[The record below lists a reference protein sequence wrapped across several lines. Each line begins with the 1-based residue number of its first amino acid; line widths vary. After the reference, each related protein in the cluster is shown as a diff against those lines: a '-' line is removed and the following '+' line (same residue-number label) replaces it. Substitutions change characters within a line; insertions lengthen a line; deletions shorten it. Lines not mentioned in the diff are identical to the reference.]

1 MAGTLSAG
9 QVSLGVKPD
18 ATGFGAALSAA
29 VKGES
34 AGIGG
39 ALGGV
44 LMTGLKTFAAPLAA
58 LGAGLSIKHI
68 VDDSTK
74 AFMDLTG
81 SVKVLQR
88 VAGGSIEQVSGLRGA
103 MQLAGVD
110 SDNASGALTIFS
122 KNLGLAHGDAAKT
135 AEMTAKLGTS
145 FLDAAGNVKPMSD
158 LLPGLADKFKTM
170 PEGAEKVALAT
181 QLFGRSGAQMIP
193 FLNKG
198 SEGIGALTEKAKTM
212 GLVIDDVAANA
223 FVNAKVSAR
232 NFDAANQGLKVTLGG
247 ELVPVLTSVHNVF
260 RNAMTPAIEAVT
272 HVLQDHRGEFLK
284 VAGVIDGFGQKVAPV
299 ATNAFTFIGNAVH
312 GLSDL
317 LIKGDFSESFRK
329 AFHVEEDSPLV
340 SFLLKAR
347 DAAIGVGAT
356 FKPVFD
362 GVMQVFASLG
372 PVLMPLLPQVL
383 GLASSFSPLQL
394 ILKVIAP
401 IMPAIIS
408 ALTALGQT
416 IGGVLAT
423 ALPLVVGLVGSLVE
437 ALSGAMAQILP
448 VVVSL
453 VQMLAD
459 AFISILPTILGLSQ
473 TLWSLTATVI
483 PIVIQVISALIPVFA
498 ALIPPILQIVTTVI
512 TALMPVIVIVIN
524 LFVQLVQFIMP
535 VLIPVIQVLGAI
547 ITVVFQAIGN
557 IVSWLLT
564 SIIIPVVGFIILY
577 VQAMAAVYTW
587 LWQNIISPVFQAI
600 GAIFTWLWNTMIMP
614 VINFII
620 GGIHTLS
627 DVINTVFGAI
637 GGIVTGAFS
646 GVESVV
652 RGIFNTI
659 IGLVNGV
666 IDGLNGAGD
675 LARTLTNG
683 AVNIHL
689 GHIPQLAEGGIVPA
703 TPGGRLVRVAEGGQ
717 DEIIGPLDKVRA
729 TLGGGTEGKGDTYNI
744 YEAISPRATAMQVA
758 RRQNAIGA
766 V

>member
-18 ATGFGAALSAA
+18 ASGFGAALSTA

-34 AGIGG
+34 AGIGA
-39 ALGGV
+39 ALGGTV
-44 LMTGLKTFAAPLAA
+44 MTGLKTFAAPLAA
-58 LGAGLSIKHI
+58 LAAGMSIKHL

-88 VAGGSIEQVSGLRGA
+88 VAGGTVEQVSGLRGA

-110 SDNASGALTIFS
+110 SDTASGSLTIFS
-122 KNLGLAHGDAAKT
+122 KNLGLAQGDAAKT
-135 AEMTAKLGTS
+135 AEMTKKLGTS
-145 FLDAAGNVKPMSD
+145 FLDAAGNVKPMSE
-158 LLPGLADKFKTM
+158 LLPGLADKFKSM

-181 QLFGRSGAQMIP
+181 QLFGRSGTQMIP

-198 SEGIGALTEKAKTM
+198 SEGIGELTEKAKTM
-212 GLVIDDVAANA
+212 GLVIDDVAVKGFANA
-223 FVNAKVSAR
+223 KASAR
-232 NFDAANQGLKVTLGG
+232 DYAAANQGLKVTLGG
-247 ELVPVLTSVHNVF
+247 ELVPVLTAVHNIF

-284 VAGVIDGFGQKVAPV
+284 VASVVDGFGQKVAPV
-299 ATNAFTFIGNAVH
+299 VAGAFTFIGDAVH

-317 LIKGDFSESFRK
+317 LIKGNFSESMGK
-329 AFHVEEDSPLV
+329 AFHVEEDSPFV
-340 SFLLKAR
+340 DFLFKAR
-347 DAAIGVGAT
+347 DAVIGMGAT

-362 GVMQVFASLG
+362 GIVQVFAGLG
-372 PVLMPLLPQVL
+372 PVVAPLLPQVL
-383 GLASSFSPLQL
+383 SLASSFSPLQL

-401 IMPAIIS
+401 IMPLIVSAIAS
-408 ALTALGQT
+408 LAQAL
-416 IGGVLAT
+416 GGVLAA
-423 ALPLVVGLVGSLVE
+423 ALPVVVGLVSQLVE
-437 ALSGAMAQILP
+437 ALSGAMVQILP

-453 VQMLAD
+453 VGMLAG
-459 AFISILPTILGLSQ
+459 AFVTLLPTIMGLAT
-473 TLWSLTATVI
+473 TLISLVATVI

-498 ALIPPILQIVTTVI
+498 ALIPPILQIVTTVVS
-512 TALMPVIVIVIN
+512 ALMPVIIIIIN

-535 VLIPVIQVLGAI
+535 VLIPVIQILGAI

-557 IVSWLLT
+557 IISWLLT

-587 LWQNIISPVFQAI
+587 LWQNVISPVFAAI
-600 GAIFTWLWNTMIMP
+600 GAIFSWLWNTAISP
-614 VINFII
+614 VVNFII
-620 GGIHTLS
+620 GGINILS
-627 DVINTVFGAI
+627 AAVSTVFGAI

-666 IDGLNGAGD
+666 IDGLNGAAD
-675 LARTLTNG
+675 LAKTVTGG
-683 AVNIHL
+683 AIDIHL
-689 GHIPQLAEGGIVPA
+689 GHIPALADGGIVPA

-729 TLGGGTEGKGDTYNI
+729 TLGAGSGGGDTHNWYVTGTSP
-744 YEAISPRATAMQVA
+744 EALYMQFA
-758 RRQNAIGA
+758 RRTNAIGA